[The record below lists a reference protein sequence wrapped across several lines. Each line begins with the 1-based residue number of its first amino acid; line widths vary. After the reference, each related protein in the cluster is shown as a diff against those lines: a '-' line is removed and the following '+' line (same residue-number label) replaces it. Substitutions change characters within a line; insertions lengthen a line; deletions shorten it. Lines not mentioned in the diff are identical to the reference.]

1 MFVYFTHYL
10 MDGLKAIWKNQQ
22 VFLEIKHNVLLIKS
36 TDSIRKIEINDILVM
51 QTKQVESI
59 YYFKL
64 KLKDETIILE
74 FNNFH
79 SRDLCKALL
88 TSTTS
93 YKEINYDTSKFINS
107 LSPPLLS
114 IFSDMNCSV
123 SQFYN
128 FLIQSNFYD
137 CRNKY
142 TPIDRL
148 ISEKLR
154 GFKIDNNNLVRI
166 NNYSLL
172 MVNDETKSTVH
183 KVNAKEVEFEPIYW
197 LEEESN
203 ETMEDMEIEVEENVD
218 VCNIDIKILKKMVE
232 VSKKVFNKENIDLSE
247 FEKFKEINYLKR
259 ILPFYFIKNVE

>member
-1 MFVYFTHYL
+1 
-10 MDGLKAIWKNQQ
+10 MDGLKAIYKNQQ
-22 VFLEIKHNVLLIKS
+22 VFLEIKHNMLLVKS
-36 TDSIRKIEINDILVM
+36 IESIRKIDKNNILAM
-51 QTKQVESI
+51 QTKQVENL
-59 YYFKL
+59 YFLKL

-74 FNNFH
+74 FSNFH

-93 YKEINYDTSKFINS
+93 YKEISYDTSKFINS

-114 IFSDMNCSV
+114 IFSDMNCSI

-142 TPIDRL
+142 TSIDRL

-154 GFKIDNNNLVRI
+154 GFKIDNNSSLVRI

-172 MVNDETKSTVH
+172 MVNDETKST
-183 KVNAKEVEFEPIYW
+183 AQQIITKEIEFEPIYC

-203 ETMEDMEIEVEENVD
+203 EVDNDMEIEIEENVD
-218 VCNIDIKILKKMVE
+218 TCSIDVKVLKKMIE
-232 VSKKVFNKENIDLSE
+232 ISKKVFNKENIDFSE
-247 FEKFKEINYLKR
+247 FEKYKDIKYLKR
-259 ILPFYFIKNVE
+259 IHPYNFLK